1 MYADGLSFMISQFVY
16 SGDDSLQSIS
26 LLGAMAP
33 LDVVSVKL
41 GLKTQ
46 KLKTLQSV
54 PIVYPTFTP

>member
-33 LDVVSVKL
+33 LDVVSVNL
-41 GLKTQ
+41 DCHLTCHGSAVRL
-46 KLKTLQSV
+46 
-54 PIVYPTFTP
+54 